1 MPSIIY
7 KRLSLLFVAL
17 ILSVLQAFCSDY
29 YKVTSNNKLNVRSY
43 PSTSGQIVAQLH
55 PGSTVEVM
63 SINNGWA
70 KVSLTNGRQGYVSAN
85 YIRFSHHKNS
95 APVAQAQTKRVSRE
109 WIKAM
114 VDREANWSGWTIFWV
129 IAAIVLATAGI
140 IVFYNYDE
148 YWSFYGS
155 LILLGTFGSVFGA
168 FACGGNF
175 LHAHNW
181 LQLIV
186 MVVVAAGILLSQYWL
201 YASILGSF
209 DWAVDDDECE
219 ERVLPLSLGG
229 GALAGVLRA
238 ICGLLEWGTS
248 WIDTCLY
255 IGIAI
260 LIVFVM
266 ISAFRSGETENILM
280 GLATSALVAVV
291 TFFIMFEV
299 AVIVYYT
306 WGLILGI
313 LFLAALLSPS
323 GGGSFSGASSG
334 GGGGGGNSDSDAPD
348 PNFVRGA
355 NIDWGRSGYYVDS
368 RHFKESNGD
377 DWYRTADG
385 SGWRKC

>member
-7 KRLSLLFVAL
+7 KRLSLLFAAL
-17 ILSVLQAFCSDY
+17 ILSVIQAFCSDY

-43 PSTSGQIVAQLH
+43 PSTSGQIVTQLH

-70 KVSLTNGRQGYVSAN
+70 KVSLTNGRQGYVSAK

-95 APVAQAQTKRVSRE
+95 APVAQQQVKRSSEE

-114 VDREANWSGWTIFWV
+114 IERDGSSSGWAIFWAITAV
-129 IAAIVLATAGI
+129 ILAIIGI
-140 IVFYNYDE
+140 IIFYNYDP
-148 YWSFYGS
+148 YWAFYGS
-155 LILLGTFGSVFGA
+155 IALLGTFGSVYGA
-168 FACGGNF
+168 FSCGGDF

-181 LQLIV
+181 WQVIFII
-186 MVVVAAGILLSQYWL
+186 VAAGAILLSQYWL

-209 DWAVDDDECE
+209 DWAVDDDMCE
-219 ERVLPLSLGG
+219 EFVLPISLGG
-229 GALAGVLRA
+229 GALAGALRA

-248 WIDTCLY
+248 WIDTCFF
-255 IGIAI
+255 IGVAI
-260 LIVFVM
+260 LIVLVM
-266 ISAFRSGETENILM
+266 ISAFRTGEIEHILR
-280 GLATSALVAVV
+280 GIITSALVAVV
-291 TFFIMFEV
+291 TFFVMFEV
-299 AVIVYYT
+299 AIIVYYT

-334 GGGGGGNSDSDAPD
+334 GGGGGSSDSDAPD

-355 NIDWGRSGYYVDS
+355 NIDWGRSGHFVDS